1 MEPAAAPGEPQRR
14 WGWADEGWRQRW
26 GEGARPLQTG
36 RVGGTRRRYER
47 TGNDGTW
54 WGERGAPPARPRV
67 TCQRSVESG
76 RERTVGSARRGRGD
90 GGSPKM
96 RRGGGDRAGGRT
108 PSRDRCSR
116 RPRSPRRPGRGRC
129 GGSAAGGPGRRHP
142 LPAAPPPL
150 CVRSDQS
157 ESCFFFLCLSSGRR
171 GQRRSCALLNQ
182 VCRPPRAPAAGGA
195 RRPGRA
201 GAVGCPPP
209 PRLPPPAPAQ
219 PLRLHPSRHAPRPD
233 TWQGS
238 TTARAVLGG
247 DQAVGVCRSGE
258 GAAAGHPSNPSIPPA
273 ARRGSRLVARR
284 ATGR

>member
-1 MEPAAAPGEPQRR
+1 MV
-14 WGWADEGWRQRW
+14 
-26 GEGARPLQTG
+26 G
-36 RVGGTRRRYER
+36 RA
-47 TGNDGTW
+47 
-54 WGERGAPPARPRV
+54 RGASRTPPRDVPTIR
-67 TCQRSVESG
+67 
-76 RERTVGSARRGRGD
+76 RERTREDCRKRTTW
-90 GGSPKM
+90 
-96 RRGGGDRAGGRT
+96 AGGRRIPQDEARRWRPGGRANPVPGPLLPSSPLPPAAGSWT
-108 PSRDRCSR
+108 LRWLSRWGAGPPAPPSR
-116 RPRSPRRPGRGRC
+116 G
-129 GGSAAGGPGRRHP
+129 
-142 LPAAPPPL
+142 PPPSV
-150 CVRSDQS
+150 CEVGPVR
-157 ESCFFFLCLSSGRR
+157 ELFFFFLCLSSGRR